1 LSTIFGKVIDK
12 SHFCIKIYK
21 TEHMKK
27 YALVGAV
34 IVTLLAVEACSPKV
48 TRIDPNEQI
57 DLSGRW
63 NETDS
68 RLVAEQM
75 IQDAFS
81 RPWISDHQSATG
93 NKPVMVVGIVRNK
106 SHEHISTETFIKDIE
121 REMLNSGKVKVVQA
135 GAARE
140 DLRKERGEQQEFAS
154 QETAKKWG
162 QELGADFMLQGTVN
176 SIVDSD
182 KKSKVV
188 FYQIDM
194 ELTNIETNEKVWI
207 GNKKIKKLIDK

>member
-1 LSTIFGKVIDK
+1 
-12 SHFCIKIYK
+12 
-21 TEHMKK
+21 MKK
-27 YALVGAV
+27 YALVGA
-34 IVTLLAVEACSPKV
+34 ILAATLTFDACSPKV

-81 RPWISDHQSATG
+81 RPWINDHQTATG
-93 NKPVMVVGIVRNK
+93 KKPIMVVGIVRNK

-162 QELGADFMLQGTVN
+162 KELGADFMLQGTVN
-176 SIVDSD
+176 SIVDAD

-194 ELTNIETNEKVWI
+194 ELTNVETNEKVWI
-207 GNKKIKKLIDK
+207 GSKKIKKLIDK

>member
-1 LSTIFGKVIDK
+1 MKNYFLS
-12 SHFCIKIYK
+12 
-21 TEHMKK
+21 
-27 YALVGAV
+27 GAV
-34 IVTLLAVEACSPKV
+34 ILSIAFMSACTPKV
-48 TRIDPNEQI
+48 TRVDPDQQI

-75 IQDAFS
+75 LKDAMS
-81 RPWISDHQSATG
+81 RSWVNDHQTKTG
-93 NKPVMVVGIVRNK
+93 KKPIMVVGLVRNK
-106 SHEHISTETFIKDIE
+106 SHEHISVETFIKDIE
-121 REMLNSGKVKVVQA
+121 REMLNSGKVKVVSA

-162 QELGADFMLQGTVN
+162 KELGADFMLQGTVN

-182 KKSKVV
+182 KKTKVV
-188 FYQIDM
+188 FYQINM
-194 ELTNIETNEKVWI
+194 ELTDIETNEKVWI
-207 GNKKIKKLIDK
+207 GDKKIKKIIDK

>member
-1 LSTIFGKVIDK
+1 MKNYVIAGAIFI
-12 SHFCIKIYK
+12 
-21 TEHMKK
+21 
-27 YALVGAV
+27 ALFAMN
-34 IVTLLAVEACSPKV
+34 ACSPKV
-48 TRIDPNEQI
+48 TRVDPNEQI

-75 IQDAFS
+75 LKDALA
-81 RPWISDHQSATG
+81 RPWVNDHKTKTG
-93 NKPVMVVGIVRNK
+93 EKPVLVVGLVRNK
-106 SHEHISTETFIKDIE
+106 SHEHISVETFIKDIE
-121 REMLNSGKVKVVQA
+121 REILNSGLARVVQA

-154 QETAKKWG
+154 QETAKNWG
-162 QELGADFMLQGTVN
+162 KELGADYMLQGTVN

-182 KKSKVV
+182 KKTKVV

-194 ELTNIETNEKVWI
+194 ELTSIETNEKVWI
-207 GNKKIKKLIDK
+207 GNKKIKKVID

>member
-1 LSTIFGKVIDK
+1 
-12 SHFCIKIYK
+12 
-21 TEHMKK
+21 MKN
-27 YALVGAV
+27 YLISGVV
-34 IVTLLAVEACSPKV
+34 LMSLLFIQACSPKV
-48 TRIDPNEQI
+48 SRVDPNEQI

-75 IQDAFS
+75 LKDALS
-81 RPWISDHQSATG
+81 RPWVDDHQNKTG
-93 NKPVMVVGIVRNK
+93 KKPVMVVGLVRNK
-106 SHEHISTETFIKDIE
+106 SHEHISVETFINDIE
-121 REMLNSGKVKVVQA
+121 REMLNSGRVKVVQA

-162 QELGADFMLQGTVN
+162 QELGADFMLQGSVN

-182 KKSKVV
+182 KKTKVV

-194 ELTNIETNEKVWI
+194 ELTDIETNEKVWI
-207 GNKKIKKLIDK
+207 GNKKIKKVIE